1 MTGYQSSLFTNFFTD
16 PDVDWPADFPD
27 ACAGTSQSPINIDT
41 DNVELLR
48 SREGLSFS
56 IGYKILQT
64 GPLINNGHSCMV
76 YQYFLHTHTFP
87 RQTLSLS
94 VKYSA
99 DESYGAS
106 VSGGPLNGSYTL
118 NQFHLHWGSVHGQGS
133 EHTVNGFRLVENLA
147 FSNKKKETLQLP
159 ILMKLLFREDIF
171 DLFYFS
177 FDAELHFVH
186 YNSKFDNISAAVA
199 SGESDALAVVGILI
213 QEASPWDQ
221 YVSGKAPESDSMLM
235 KGALELSRPWRG
247 PTGPSVELEVI
258 PDQFI
263 SEIT

>member
-1 MTGYQSSLFTNFFTD
+1 MGQSRTLFCLNQIRTCSKIMNFFIGILLLIIPLTYAATWD
-16 PDVDWPADFPD
+16 YSNPDVDWPADFPD

-64 GPLINNGHSCMV
+64 GPLINNGHS
-76 YQYFLHTHTFP
+76 L
-87 RQTLSLS
+87 
-94 VKYSA
+94 KYSA
-99 DESYGAS
+99 DEAYGAS

-118 NQFHLHWGSVHGQGS
+118 NQFRLHWGSKHGQGS
-133 EHTVNGFRLVENLA
+133 EHTVNGF
-147 FSNKKKETLQLP
+147 
-159 ILMKLLFREDIF
+159 
-171 DLFYFS
+171 S

-186 YNSKFDNISAAVA
+186 YSSKFGNISAAVA
-199 SGESDALAVVGILI
+199 SGDSDALAVVGILI

-263 SEIT
+263 SEITDLSGFYHYKGGLTTPGCNELVQ